1 MSLNHSVR
9 VEPVGDLG
17 AVVLDFEA
25 HRARRQQLRLEAA
38 APGAAM
44 ALARCEVGRGDW
56 RELMAALIA
65 PFNP

>member
-1 MSLNHSVR
+1 MILNRSER
-9 VEPVGDLG
+9 LEPAEAGN

-25 HRARRQQLRLEAA
+25 HKTRRRELTLEAA
-38 APGAAM
+38 ASRAAH
-44 ALARCEVGRGDW
+44 ALARHEAGRGDW

>member
-1 MSLNHSVR
+1 MRRAGQQTAAGEMVRMSLNHSVR

-44 ALARCEVGRGDW
+44 ALARC
-56 RELMAALIA
+56 
-65 PFNP
+65 